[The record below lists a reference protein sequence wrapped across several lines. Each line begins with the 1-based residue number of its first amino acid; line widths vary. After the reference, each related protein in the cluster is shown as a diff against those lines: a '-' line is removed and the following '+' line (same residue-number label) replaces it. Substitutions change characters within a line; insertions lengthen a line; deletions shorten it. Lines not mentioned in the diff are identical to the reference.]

1 MNFMEPIS
9 LNVDDNILKNIYIIV
24 LLQVFLRSDF
34 NTQLFGNN
42 DISLDSNNS
51 IDELPSN
58 NGEINF
64 FDNLSNNIT
73 ENQITNFETLF
84 HIKKLKDNREFIDS
98 NIDSQ
103 EIFEL
108 NNKNKK
114 NEEDKNS
121 EKIISENINDEA
133 LSDKIEIRIENENS
147 KNHNNVDKKIIFECI
162 KLSNDK
168 NKIKELGEILVN
180 NNIFGHKLFNEKKID
195 EKLIKGMK
203 YTKKKR
209 NRRTKSEMNLLRE
222 MEKNIPKIESK
233 KGRIKN
239 IDKIKN
245 NKKIAHSKIC
255 IDNIIK
261 KIKSKF
267 FEYLRKTVNDLIEKF
282 KTNKNEKYEL
292 LKLDYKLYVDQLNK
306 ELDLSLLNMP
316 LRKLLSLQISS
327 KYKEHSKD
335 ENKKIIQRLLKDE
348 EKNEVINYIMNL
360 TFMEWIYMFRNK
372 KEETINQNIIKFE
385 GIDEVIK
392 TIENKNKEKDYLIN
406 FMFALYRYE
415 DWFNNKIGRKKKGKE
430 DY

>member
-1 MNFMEPIS
+1 
-9 LNVDDNILKNIYIIV
+9 
-24 LLQVFLRSDF
+24 
-34 NTQLFGNN
+34 
-42 DISLDSNNS
+42 
-51 IDELPSN
+51 
-58 NGEINF
+58 
-64 FDNLSNNIT
+64 
-73 ENQITNFETLF
+73 
-84 HIKKLKDNREFIDS
+84 
-98 NIDSQ
+98 
-103 EIFEL
+103 
-108 NNKNKK
+108 
-114 NEEDKNS
+114 
-121 EKIISENINDEA
+121 
-133 LSDKIEIRIENENS
+133 
-147 KNHNNVDKKIIFECI
+147 
-162 KLSNDK
+162 
-168 NKIKELGEILVN
+168 
-180 NNIFGHKLFNEKKID
+180 
-195 EKLIKGMK
+195 
-203 YTKKKR
+203 
-209 NRRTKSEMNLLRE
+209 MNLIRE

-392 TIENKNKEKDYLIN
+392 TIENKNKEEGYLIN

-415 DWFNNKIGRKKKGKE
+415 DWFNNKIGRKKKEKE

>member
-222 MEKNIPKIESK
+222 MEKNIPKIELK

>member
-24 LLQVFLRSDF
+24 LLQAFLRSDF
-34 NTQLFGNN
+34 NTQFFGNN
-42 DISLDSNNS
+42 DIFLDSNNS

-58 NGEINF
+58 NGETYF
-64 FDNLSNNIT
+64 LDNLSNNNT

-84 HIKKLKDNREFIDS
+84 HNKKLKDNREFIDS

-133 LSDKIEIRIENENS
+133 LSDKIEIPIENENS

-168 NKIKELGEILVN
+168 NKIKELVEILVN

-209 NRRTKSEMNLLRE
+209 NRRTKSEMNLIRE

-392 TIENKNKEKDYLIN
+392 TIENKNKEEGYLIN

-415 DWFNNKIGRKKKGKE
+415 DWFNNKIGRKKKEKE